1 MVADANVGAGTE
13 LMLIRLLPSGMS
25 GSHCSPRILDVP
37 LRQLTRID
45 VRPYLMLRAVL
56 VCKSAGVWQALRQAG
71 AVPDMPS
78 LRGEFGP
85 GGLRREGAVAEH
97 SWLSQS

>member
-1 MVADANVGAGTE
+1 MLMLVLVLTF
-13 LMLIRLLPSGMS
+13 MLIRLWPGGMS
-25 GSHCSPRILDVP
+25 GSHCSPHIPGLP
-37 LRQLTRID
+37 LRQFTRID
-45 VRPYLMLRAVL
+45 VHAHSMLRAVL

-85 GGLRREGAVAEH
+85 GELRREGAVAEH

>member
-1 MVADANVGAGTE
+1 
-13 LMLIRLLPSGMS
+13 
-25 GSHCSPRILDVP
+25 
-37 LRQLTRID
+37 
-45 VRPYLMLRAVL
+45 MLRAVL

-71 AVPDMPS
+71 AVPDMPR

-85 GGLRREGAVAEH
+85 GELRREGALAEH